1 MSKSATI
8 HDRIKLL
15 VDKYGEG
22 KNTVFATLI
31 GSNEGS
37 IRGYIKGVTPKQDV
51 LEGIVRN
58 LDVNPGWLLTG
69 EGSMFQGSVM
79 LNTRIT
85 EPNEE
90 PAKENENSVSEPEI
104 SIYKLKT
111 DYFGVEKQLIPL
123 YELEASAGLNT
134 LFANQNT
141 QIPLDYIS
149 VPNAPKCDGALYIRG
164 DSMYPVLKAGDIVCF
179 KIIKE
184 FQDVRPGEMYVLDI
198 EDNSDRYLTVK
209 YIQRSDISDE
219 YFKLVSQN
227 INHQSKEEHKSHIK
241 ALAIVKVSIRYNTI
255 S

>member
-1 MSKSATI
+1 
-8 HDRIKLL
+8 
-15 VDKYGEG
+15 
-22 KNTVFATLI
+22 
-31 GSNEGS
+31 
-37 IRGYIKGVTPKQDV
+37 
-51 LEGIVRN
+51 
-58 LDVNPGWLLTG
+58 
-69 EGSMFQGSVM
+69 
-79 LNTRIT
+79 
-85 EPNEE
+85 
-90 PAKENENSVSEPEI
+90 
-104 SIYKLKT
+104 
-111 DYFGVEKQLIPL
+111 LIPL

-134 LFANQNT
+134 LFAHQNT

-227 INHQSKEEHKSHIK
+227 TNHQSKEEHKSHIK